1 MKTFKKALSIIL
13 GAAIMLSCLF
23 GMQVSVAAEGT
34 TLDVAVGEATVA
46 DGVVSVPV
54 VVTNNPGFQTLAVT
68 VGYDNTVLALTGAVK
83 NAEFATAAAPGNDV
97 PAEVGEISPDFKT
110 IQWAY
115 VAEAVTA
122 TGTIATFTF
131 AVVEGATAES
141 TEITLTLAEA
151 WDGANDVTANAT
163 AGTVDLVKEP
173 EGPVLDASLAS
184 ALYSKT
190 VQITSKVGTFF
201 TLYMPS
207 VEFDD
212 FEFVVSKPEMK
223 APAYTFTGD
232 SVDKVFNLT
241 NYDKNSVP
249 GSKLYQYSYADIG
262 LYEMG
267 SDITCTLYIIKNG
280 QKVSYYTWDA
290 FKLADL
296 VKVYYDKNVN
306 SDAANAGL
314 AVAILNLGTD
324 AQEHFAAQATAAGY
338 ADNSLAKAPAL
349 NTEVDQSLAPAY
361 GELPT
366 FNTEKDSQVYNVT
379 IQLLA
384 APSLRYTVYDA
395 NMTAVCK
402 DPANV
407 TINTS
412 YSSGVLGDVTVS
424 VNGANLP
431 DSDKANAGLGMYTY
445 TFSDVALYDADKV
458 VTFNFAGT
466 DDTSYSCKLTLMTLI
481 AAHIND
487 AGTAGDVYR
496 ALATLSVAASNKFN

>member
-1 MKTFKKALSIIL
+1 MKTLKKALSIIL

-46 DGVVSVPV
+46 DGVVTVPV

-68 VGYDNTVLALTGAVK
+68 VGYDNTVLTLTGAAK
-83 NAEFATAAAPGNDV
+83 KADFATAKAPGNDV

-131 AVVEGATAES
+131 AVVEGATAKS

-173 EGPVLDASLAS
+173 EGPVFDASLAT

-190 VQITSKVGTFF
+190 VQITSKVGTFV
-201 TLYMPS
+201 TLYLPGVELDD
-207 VEFDD
+207 VEFI
-212 FEFVVSKPEMK
+212 VSKPEMTSPSYTYTGNTVDTVYTRANCENGS
-223 APAYTFTGD
+223 APDMGL
-232 SVDKVFNLT
+232 FNF
-241 NYDKNSVP
+241 
-249 GSKLYQYSYADIG
+249 SYANIG
-262 LYEMG
+262 LYEMN
-267 SDITCTLYIIKNG
+267 SDITFTLYIIKDG
-280 QKVSYYTWDA
+280 KRVSYYTWDS
-290 FKLADL
+290 FKVADL
-296 VKVYYDKNVN
+296 VKAYYTKYVADEV
-306 SDAANAGL
+306 NAGL

-349 NTEVDQSLAPAY
+349 NTDVDQSLAPAY

-366 FNTEKDSQVYNVT
+366 FTTEKDAQIYGVS

-412 YSSGVLGDVTVS
+412 YSSGVLGDVVVS
-424 VNGANLP
+424 VNGNDLP
-431 DSDKANAGLGMYTY
+431 ESDLAAASMGMYTY

-481 AAHIND
+481 AAHID
-487 AGTAGDVYR
+487 DDGTAGDVYR